1 MDMRC
6 NVHLSF
12 HSSLLALQLRYLF
25 LNIFNQALSILL
37 GNNSRCALNQKCVFT
52 LYHPYNSQWLP
63 SLEHAFF
70 VKLVIDQKGVNFK
83 GVARIVV
90 PLAFQRQCQVSDK
103 RSHNGF
109 ASKSIALKGVSSK
122 NLLQYIRICGPQ

>member
-6 NVHLSF
+6 DVHLSF

-25 LNIFNQALSILL
+25 LNIFDQALSIPLRDD
-37 GNNSRCALNQKCVFT
+37 SRCALNQKCVFT
-52 LYHPYNSQWLP
+52 LYHLYNSQWLP
-63 SLEHAFF
+63 SLEHTFF
-70 VKLVIDQKGVNFK
+70 AKLIIDQKGMNFK
-83 GVARIVV
+83 RIARIVV

-109 ASKSIALKGVSSK
+109 APKSIALKGVPSK
-122 NLLQYIRICGPQ
+122 NLLQYI